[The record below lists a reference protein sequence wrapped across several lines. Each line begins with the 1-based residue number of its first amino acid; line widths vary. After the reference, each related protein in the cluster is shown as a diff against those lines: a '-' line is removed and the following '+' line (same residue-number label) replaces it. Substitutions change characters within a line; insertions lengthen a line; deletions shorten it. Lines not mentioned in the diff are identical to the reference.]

1 MHVKNLLFSLLL
13 AFLYAGV
20 AFGHN
25 GSIKGVV
32 LAQDGKTPLEGATVA
47 LVNSDKSTFTDRM
60 GEYKLLGLHAG
71 SYVIH
76 ISYLGFKISA
86 QTVEV
91 EEGIPT
97 RLRTHLELGSVNL
110 SEVTVAAPQLNPLSG
125 ISAVDIQVRSVQ
137 NSQELLRAVP
147 GLFIAQHAGGG
158 KAEQIFLRG
167 FDIDHGTDIRLS
179 VDGMPVNMVSHAHGQ
194 GYSDLHFVIP
204 ETVEKI
210 DFGKGP
216 YQASQGNFATA
227 GFASFVTRSTISGS
241 SLKLEGGRNDTYR
254 AVGMFNLLGEAAR
267 QKQQHAYLATEYMFT
282 NGYFEA
288 PQNFN
293 RLNILGRYQGQISKN
308 QSLSA
313 SISTFH
319 SRWDASGQIPKRA
332 VASGS
337 IGRFGAIDNTE
348 GGQTSRQNAN
358 LVLTTNLP
366 NGALLENQVYLVNYG
381 FKLYS
386 NFTFFL
392 TDSLNGD
399 QIRQRE
405 SRNIYGYR
413 GTYSKEHTLF
423 NRRLSTEL
431 GVELRYDVV
440 QDSEL
445 SRTKNREI
453 TLSEVNKGNIGELN
467 AAAYL
472 SETLELT
479 DQLKVNA
486 ALRFDHFLFDYRSH
500 LRQDASLGRQVANRA
515 KVSPKINLFYTYSPS
530 LQLYT
535 SAGLGFHSNDTRVS
549 VQAGEAQ
556 ILPTAYG
563 VDLGALYKPLP
574 NLLLQAAIWRLDL
587 DQELVYVGDEGI
599 VEPSGKTRRY
609 GLDLS
614 ARYQLAT
621 YLFADAD
628 VSLAKPRYLEE
639 AEGNAYIPLAPMA
652 TATGGLVWRPAAGFF
667 GSVRV
672 RHLQSRPAN
681 EDYSLTARG
690 YTLLDAGLGYTFK
703 RLELKLSAENLLNT
717 DWEEAQFETE
727 SRLRGEP
734 GPVTEVHFTPGTP
747 FFIKAGLSIK
757 LSKR

>member
-1 MHVKNLLFSLLL
+1 M
-13 AFLYAGV
+13 
-20 AFGHN
+20 
-25 GSIKGVV
+25 V

-47 LVNSDKSTFTDRM
+47 LANSDKSTFTDKM
-60 GEYKLLGLHAG
+60 GTYKLVGLHAG
-71 SYVIH
+71 SYIIQ
-76 ISYLGFKISA
+76 ISYLGYKISA
-86 QTVEV
+86 QTVAV
-91 EEGIPT
+91 KEGESALVST
-97 RLRTHLELGSVNL
+97 YLERGSVSL
-110 SEVTVAAPQLNPLSG
+110 SEVTVASPQLNPLST
-125 ISAVDIQVRSVQ
+125 ISAVDVNVRSVQ
-137 NSQELLRAVP
+137 NSQELLRLVP

-167 FDIDHGTDIRLS
+167 FDIDHGTDMRLT

-210 DFGKGP
+210 DHGKGP

-227 GFASFVTRSTISGS
+227 GFARFSTRPSISGS

-293 RLNILGRYQGQISKN
+293 RLNILGRYQGRVGKN

-313 SISTFH
+313 SLSTFN
-319 SRWDASGQIPKRA
+319 SRWDASGQIPQRA
-332 VASGS
+332 VTVGS

-348 GGQTSRQNAN
+348 GGQASRQNVN

-366 NGALLENQVYLVNYG
+366 NDAVLENQVYLVNYA

-392 TDSLNGD
+392 SDSLNGD

-405 SRNIYGYR
+405 FRNIYGYR
-413 GTYSKEHTLF
+413 GSYTKEHTLF
-423 NRRLSTEL
+423 NKRLISEL

-445 SRTKNREI
+445 SRTKGRRI
-453 TLSEVNKGNIGELN
+453 TLSEARKGDIKELN

-472 SETLELT
+472 SETLELSPS
-479 DQLKVNA
+479 LRVNA
-486 ALRFDHFLFDYRSH
+486 ALRFDQFMFSYHSL
-500 LRQDASLGRQVANRA
+500 LTQDAAIGRQLAHRS
-515 KVSPKINLFYTYSPS
+515 KVSPKMNLFYTYSPA

-549 VQAGEAQ
+549 VQAGKEE

-563 VDLGALYKPLP
+563 IDVGALFKPLP
-574 NLLLQAAIWRLDL
+574 NLLLQAAVWRLDL

-599 VEPSGKTRRY
+599 VEPSGRTRRY
-609 GLDLS
+609 GLDFS
-614 ARYQLAT
+614 ARYQLAN

-628 VSLAKPRYLEE
+628 LTLAKPRSIEE
-639 AEGNAYIPLAPMA
+639 PEGKAYIPLAPMV
-652 TATGGLVWRPAAGFF
+652 TGTGGLVLRPASGFF
-667 GSVRV
+667 GSLRV
-672 RHLQSRPAN
+672 RHLKSRPAN

-690 YTLLDAGLGYTFK
+690 YTLLDASVGYTFK
-703 RLELKLSAENLLNT
+703 RLELKISAENLLNT

-734 GPVTEVHFTPGTP
+734 VPVSEIHFTPGTP
-747 FFIKAGLSIK
+747 FFMKAGLSFK
-757 LSKR
+757 FTKG